1 MNISNCVRFDSVKIW
16 TNWSDRYGMYV
27 RCTQFN
33 GFKVTLIERVREKRT
48 KSKNH
53 QQRIVCPTTY
63 NERGFFLFGLTEK
76 KIRSFVRFLKVKYA
90 QCITC
95 LYCVEKPVLLLNLN
109 AHAILYYYYTYFSM
123 CCNFLVCLYFLHGL
137 PFFVWFVELRW
148 KYVWVRIFT
157 RAVELF
163 TFSCS
168 WFIKSI
174 WQIPKNIQ
182 HDAARNVCSFLLLFC
197 GSV

>member
-1 MNISNCVRFDSVKIW
+1 MCSISIKSTRLTETEFLTTLWYDDKCQLFKRYNFWIDHHMNISNCVRFDSVKIW

-63 NERGFFLFGLTEK
+63 NERGFFLSGLTEK

-109 AHAILYYYYTYFSM
+109 AHAILYYYVYFI
-123 CCNFLVCLYFLHGL
+123 VC
-137 PFFVWFVELRW
+137 VA
-148 KYVWVRIFT
+148 IF
-157 RAVELF
+157 
-163 TFSCS
+163 
-168 WFIKSI
+168 
-174 WQIPKNIQ
+174 
-182 HDAARNVCSFLLLFC
+182 
-197 GSV
+197 